1 MNPFLAIARG
11 IRAASSSGSL
21 VALGWIYGV
30 LAALAAI
37 LTIVVYTVVS
47 LGVARSGI
55 AGQLRSG
62 LSTDWL
68 IDTFA
73 QPGAGSKA
81 VAILLLAVAL
91 AVVYAAASVALSGG
105 VVERVL
111 RSLEAG
117 SGEREPFLAVCG
129 RFAGPML
136 RVALIE
142 IVFLAVVGGVL
153 AIVWV
158 AGLAGG
164 AGHAFAWI
172 AVGVL
177 AIAIALITGVSD
189 VARVHVVATGD
200 RSAVTAW
207 RDALAHAGRRAPVFV
222 VVVVFNLV
230 VAVAVAW
237 IAMTLHGTIPRET
250 GTGVLVGLAVGQ
262 AGVLGRIWVRIVALS
277 TQASLRRLAA

>member
-1 MNPFLAIARG
+1 M
-11 IRAASSSGSL
+11 
-21 VALGWIYGV
+21 
-30 LAALAAI
+30 AAI

-230 VAVAVAW
+230 VAAAVAW
-237 IAMTLHGTIPRET
+237 IGVTLHGTIPRET